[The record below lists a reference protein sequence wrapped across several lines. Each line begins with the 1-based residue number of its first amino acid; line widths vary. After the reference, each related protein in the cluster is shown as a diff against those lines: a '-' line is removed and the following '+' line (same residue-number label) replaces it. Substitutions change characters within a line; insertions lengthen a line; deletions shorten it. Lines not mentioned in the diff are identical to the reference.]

1 MNTITLKSKTM
12 SPRNVT
18 KNVVEGNPELLSSA
32 VEFFKGAC
40 RSVVGYKQLQT
51 WLNDHGHNVVIS
63 YKKFEFNG
71 PLFQRVED
79 TQEDEFA
86 FDNGPAQIQ
95 EIITEV
101 SEMNEEVDQEF
112 LNLLE
117 GTTTPVEEVRFP
129 EVPEEHR
136 ELFIIMVDNGV
147 PYQDAWTTLVD
158 PTDQETL
165 DDISETF
172 DEQGYRQE
180 FTFKVAV
187 SQLQSILYSYKDN
200 TTLDATQYD
209 MQLSSN
215 PKSKGTYKLS
225 KVMNEFYKNHKELLS
240 DDDRKQLVEFMV
252 QVNEQFTALCDSVKA
267 AHNNYW
273 FVSSSK
279 VVALPAFSILTSS

>member
-40 RSVVGYKQLQT
+40 RSVVGYKQIQS
-51 WLNDHGHNVVIS
+51 WLKDRGYKVSIS
-63 YKKFEFNG
+63 HKKYEFNG
-71 PLFQRVED
+71 PLFQLVEE
-79 TQEDEFA
+79 TQQESSTDFEY
-86 FDNGPAQIQ
+86 DDKPAQVV
-95 EIITEV
+95 ELTTEV
-101 SEMNEEVDQEF
+101 SEMSSEVDMDF
-112 LNLLE
+112 LSLIG
-117 GTTTPVEEVRFP
+117 GTQVEVRFP

-136 ELFIIMVDNGV
+136 ELFIVMVDNGV
-147 PYQDAWTTLVD
+147 SYEDAWTALVD
-158 PTDQETL
+158 ATDTAAIE
-165 DDISETF
+165 DVCECF
-172 DEQGYRQE
+172 DEEGYRQE

>member
-40 RSVVGYKQLQT
+40 RSVVGYKQIQS
-51 WLNDHGHNVVIS
+51 WLNDRGYKVSIS
-63 YKKFEFNG
+63 HKKYEFNG
-71 PLFQRVED
+71 PLFQLVEE
-79 TQEDEFA
+79 TQQESSTDFEY
-86 FDNGPAQIQ
+86 DDKPAQVV
-95 EIITEV
+95 ELTTEV
-101 SEMNEEVDQEF
+101 SEMSSEVDMDF
-112 LNLLE
+112 LSLIG
-117 GTTTPVEEVRFP
+117 GTQVEVRFP

-136 ELFIIMVDNGV
+136 ELFIVMVDNGV
-147 PYQDAWTTLVD
+147 SYEDAWTALVD
-158 PTDQETL
+158 PTDQEAL

-187 SQLQSILYSYKDN
+187 SQLQSVLYSYKDN